1 MTEGFTIKISGIVVV
16 TTYKNYPV
24 IGLRQT
30 LGITFRH
37 LLVTVSAL
45 KTESAIA
52 GHNQESVAHFVLHAH
67 LEHQAIEITVNIA
80 RDDNGFC

>member
-1 MTEGFTIKISGIVVV
+1 MTEGFSIKISGIVVV
-16 TTYKNYPV
+16 TTYKDYPV
-24 IGLRQT
+24 IGLGLT

-52 GHNQESVAHFVLHAH
+52 GYNQESVAHFVLHAH
-67 LEHQAIEITVNIA
+67 FEYQVIEITVYVA
-80 RDDNGFC
+80 RYNNGFC

>member
-1 MTEGFTIKISGIVVV
+1 MTERVTIEISGIVVV
-16 TTYKNYPV
+16 STHKDYPV
-24 IGLRQT
+24 VGLGQT

-37 LLVTVSAL
+37 LLITVSTL

-67 LEHQAIEITVNIA
+67 LEYQTIEIAMNIA
-80 RDDNGFC
+80 RDDN